1 MKRQFLLLAILVLS
15 SYRGISQNST
25 VTVDPFDP
33 GDSLVCFPQR
43 YLQFMVE
50 DIKQGKKDKVMVDEL
65 QQAAQ
70 KKDEEHQQTKVKF
83 IAEREVSSGLRDSL
97 EMKNSLITNL
107 HIQNTGMKRKL
118 TIWQGV
124 AVVLA
129 ILFAVK

>member
-1 MKRQFLLLAILVLS
+1 MKRHFLLLAILVLS
-15 SYRGISQNST
+15 SFKGISQSST

-43 YLQFMVE
+43 YLQFMVD
-50 DIKQGKKDKVMVDEL
+50 DIKQGKKDKVKVDEL

-70 KKDEEHQQTKVKF
+70 KKDEEHQQTKIKF
-83 IAEREVSSGLRDSL
+83 NMEREVSSSLRDSL

-107 HIQNTGMKRKL
+107 HIQNHGMKRKL

-124 AVVLA
+124 ALVLTV
-129 ILFAVK
+129 LFAVK

>member
-1 MKRQFLLLAILVLS
+1 M
-15 SYRGISQNST
+15 
-25 VTVDPFDP
+25 VD
-33 GDSLVCFPQR
+33 
-43 YLQFMVE
+43 
-50 DIKQGKKDKVMVDEL
+50 DIKQGKKDKVKVDEL

-70 KKDEEHQQTKVKF
+70 KKDEEYQQTKVKF